1 MSVEKNQ
8 KKKTMNRYFKLFI
21 SILSPLII
29 GSLSGVATAT
39 SVKTWYVTLNKPFF
53 NPPNYLFG
61 PVWTT
66 LYVLMGISLYM
77 IWQSPSTA
85 SKKNAMI
92 AFCLQLFL
100 NFWWSFLFFQFHL
113 IGIAFVE
120 IVLIWISI
128 FWMIREFSK
137 INTIAAYLQIPYLL
151 WVSFA
156 TILNG
161 SIWWLN

>member
-1 MSVEKNQ
+1 MSVEKNKQ
-8 KKKTMNRYFKLFI
+8 KTMNRYFKLFI
-21 SILSPLII
+21 SILSPLVI
-29 GSLSGVATAT
+29 GALSGLATAS
-39 SVKTWYVTLNKPFF
+39 SVKTWYVTLHKPFV

-66 LYVLMGISLYM
+66 LYLLMGFSLFM
-77 IWQSPSTA
+77 IWNSPSTELRQKA
-85 SKKNAMI
+85 I
-92 AFCLQLFL
+92 RIFYLQLFL

-113 IGIAFVE
+113 IGLAFIE
-120 IVLIWISI
+120 IVLIWLSI
-128 FWMIREFSK
+128 FWMIRVFSK